1 MTLSIM
7 PTKLQK
13 PQLPQAVVMKHEK
26 TQQLSDARINIVSA
40 QAGSGKSTIV
50 SYWLSQQEDPYIW
63 YALDEWDNE
72 IEQFIAYLIE
82 GFKAIDAAVSD
93 QMGQLLSARQ
103 SIGDEALIKAFTTL
117 LHTISQPYILVL
129 DDYHVIQNERIH
141 QLMQTL
147 IGHFP
152 PVMHLCIISR
162 EDPPFSM
169 AKLRSQRMLTAL
181 RMSDLRFTRED
192 TEAFFSNNIQKP
204 LTSNQ
209 LEYLYGRTEG
219 WIAGLQL
226 TALSLQGVD
235 DIDRFITDFSKSHY
249 YIMDYLLEEVL
260 ERHSVSMREFLLKS
274 SIFEYFSPELCD
286 DVMGLQQG
294 EGKKC
299 IEFLLKT
306 NSFLIT
312 LNAMEKVPRID
323 SETEWFRYHHLF
335 RELLRSRI
343 NLLAEGEINKLYL
356 RAGKWF
362 ESQGRHQE
370 AIEYFLKGGHDELA
384 AALIEVKWE
393 TMDLELRS
401 SSWLEMAKRL
411 PEAIIKRSPVIL
423 VGIGWALLDRGDI
436 EACEPWFEQGK
447 RLYES
452 WHDEATKASILVNN
466 FETFSQLPV
475 TLMNAEAYIAAI
487 KGDYNQL
494 VEKTQALR
502 NLSEEHVNNKLWVI
516 DTFVAMINWGRG
528 ELDQA
533 IYHMLQ
539 VKAGARGL
547 INPLMQS
554 SMVWVLAELYI
565 QKGDLTHAKLLLE
578 KAIEEVEREGII
590 PILLATYYLYL
601 GMIATFRGEIAQA
614 YKYLETS
621 KTYGHRF
628 EFMDFRYKYYTLKAR
643 LHILEG
649 SWDLAKTF
657 ILEGRTCD
665 TKNPIPESF
674 TIEDMDL
681 SLNLKFESDIN
692 VLRHRI
698 DDILSTLVPFSE
710 EEPVYTSEM
719 KWKLIFKYA
728 PINQYASKL
737 EPICKILLERAK
749 SQNRMLHVVEY
760 TLLMMRFTKSE
771 ATKQSLYQSATQI
784 AELEGIK
791 LPFLEYVETQTV
803 STIVNVNQALQAILT
818 VRELEI
824 LELIEKGF
832 SNQEIASTLFI
843 ALSTVKSYN
852 NSLFGKLEVKRRTEA
867 IVKAKSLGLLQ
878 R

>member
-13 PQLPQAVVMKHEK
+13 PQLPQAVVIKRER
-26 TQQLSDARINIVSA
+26 TQQLSEARINIVSA

-50 SYWLSQQEDPYIW
+50 SYWLSQQKEPYIW

-72 IEQFIAYLIE
+72 LEQFIAYLIE
-82 GFKAIDAAVSD
+82 GFKAIDIAISD

-117 LHTISQPYILVL
+117 LHTIGHPYILVL
-129 DDYHVIQNERIH
+129 DDYHAIQDKRIH

-181 RMSDLRFTRED
+181 RMSDLRFTLED
-192 TEAFFSNNIQKP
+192 TEAFFSNSIQKQ

-226 TALSLQGVD
+226 TALSLQGVE
-235 DIDRFITDFSKSHY
+235 DIDRFITDFSESHY

-260 ERHSVSMREFLLKS
+260 ERHSVSIREFLLKS

-323 SETEWFRYHHLF
+323 SETGWFRYHHLF
-335 RELLRSRI
+335 RELLRSRV
-343 NLLAEGEINKLYL
+343 NLLAEGELNKLYL

-370 AIEYFLKGGHDELA
+370 AIDNFLKGGHDELA

-411 PEAIIKRSPVIL
+411 PETIIDRCPVIL
-423 VGIGWALLDRGDI
+423 VGIGWALLDRGEI
-436 EACEPWFEQGK
+436 EACEPWFEKGQK
-447 RLYES
+447 LYDS
-452 WHDEATKASILVNN
+452 WQDDDSRTSILVNN
-466 FETFSQLPV
+466 FETFTQLPV

-502 NLSEEHVNNKLWVI
+502 NLSELHVNNKLWVI
-516 DTFVAMINWGRG
+516 DTFVATINWGSG

-533 IYHMLQ
+533 IYHMMQ
-539 VKAGARGL
+539 VKDGARGQ

-565 QKGDLTHAKLLLE
+565 QKGELTHAKLLLE
-578 KAIEEVEREGII
+578 KAIEEVEREGIV
-590 PILLATYYLYL
+590 PILMATYYMYL
-601 GMIATFRGEIAQA
+601 GMIATFRGEIDQA

-621 KTYGHRF
+621 KAYGHRF

-657 ILEGRTCD
+657 ILEGRKCD

-681 SLNLKFESDIN
+681 SLNLKMESDIN

-698 DDILSTLVPFSE
+698 DEALTLLEPFSE
-710 EEPVYTSEM
+710 DDPAYTSEM
-719 KWKLIFKYA
+719 QWKLIFRYA
-728 PINQYASKL
+728 PINHYASKL

-749 SQNRMLHVVEY
+749 TQKRWLHVVEY
-760 TLLMMRFTKSE
+760 TLLLMRFTKSE
-771 ATKQSLYQSATQI
+771 AVKQVLHQSALQL
-784 AELEGIK
+784 ADFERIK
-791 LPFLEYVETQTV
+791 LPFMEYIESPSV
-803 STIVNVNQALQAILT
+803 SPKGHANKMLQEPLT
-818 VRELEI
+818 ARELEI

-832 SNQEIASTLFI
+832 SNQEIAGSLFI

-852 NSLFGKLEVKRRTEA
+852 NSLFGKLEVRRRTEA
-867 IVKAKSLGLLQ
+867 IAKANTMGLL
-878 R
+878 